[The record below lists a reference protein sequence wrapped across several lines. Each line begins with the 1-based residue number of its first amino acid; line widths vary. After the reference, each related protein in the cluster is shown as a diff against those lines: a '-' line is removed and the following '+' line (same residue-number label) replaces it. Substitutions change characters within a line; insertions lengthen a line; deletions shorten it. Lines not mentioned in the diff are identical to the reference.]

1 MRPHLILPFL
11 SVFVLAACGDE
22 PSTSAD
28 VSAGDTTADV
38 LADTAPDDALGDVA
52 PPDVAPDMT
61 EDMTEDVAPDTTDVA
76 VDVADVQDTADVGP
90 TVPLPGFGA
99 ISGPCGFLD
108 DELTDPSPSFDVNA
122 IDFGADPYDAADY
135 ALLTEFGQEV
145 IDDGN
150 AGGSSLLSEVFAM
163 EVLARCELAT
173 LLATETEIR
182 YTTEGKITD
191 LLVEID
197 GRKIGVSVVRA
208 VGFPKDDPY
217 TVEQA
222 RTILER
228 KLGDILESSANV
240 APEDAWQ
247 KQILHVLA
255 YAEGHV
261 ESLEAAWEAIPA
273 ATRANTI
280 VFVTVTN
287 GDDLFLY

>member
-1 MRPHLILPFL
+1 MMSRKLLLPFAAL
-11 SVFVLAACGDE
+11 LLTACSDDPAPSQDVL
-22 PSTSAD
+22 T
-28 VSAGDTTADV
+28 DTTADATADATADV
-38 LADTAPDDALGDVA
+38 AGDTAADVNPDVGPDTSPPEDASADSADSADTTPDT
-52 PPDVAPDMT
+52 M
-61 EDMTEDVAPDTTDVA
+61 DTTD
-76 VDVADVQDTADVGP
+76 TAGP
-90 TVPLPGFGA
+90 TLPLPGFGA
-99 ISGPCGFLD
+99 ITGPCGFLD
-108 DELTDPSPSFDVNA
+108 DELLDPNPSFEVNA
-122 IDFGADPYDAADY
+122 IDFGSDPYDAADY
-135 ALLTEFGQEV
+135 GLLTEFGQEV

-191 LLVEID
+191 LLVEIE

-240 APEDAWQ
+240 AREDAWE

-273 ATRANTI
+273 ATRADTI